1 LALDAYLRLPGVRPV
16 TKTIRA
22 PEPVWDRLEALA
34 SRKAAELSRRISL
47 NALVVALMVRACD
60 DEGIE

>member
-1 LALDAYLRLPGVRPV
+1 VRPV

-22 PEPVWDRLEALA
+22 PEPVWDRIEALA
-34 SRKAAELSRRISL
+34 KRKGTELGRRVSL

-60 DEGIE
+60 EEGIE